1 MSDLRRRVVAVVQA
15 RMGSSRLPGKVLMP
29 LAGTPALEFM
39 LRRVRRARTVEA
51 VVLATSTAPAD
62 DQVAALGER
71 VGVAVHRGSEA
82 DVLDRVHRSAVDL
95 GLGPGDVVVRLT
107 GDCPF
112 ASPEVIDAVVGALL
126 DDAGLAYVS
135 NVSPPTFPDGLDCE
149 ALTFE
154 ALEVAWREAGEP
166 HQREHV
172 TPFVRERPDRFPAR
186 NVRSWLG
193 ERPPHRLTLDE
204 PDDHRL
210 LDEIAHAIGDDADLG
225 TLYRFL
231 RARPELAAIN
241 RRFRRNEGSIPA
253 MRQAIAGRAPKPPIA
268 ESERWW
274 RRREGLIPAGTMTLS
289 KGPTQFVD
297 GVAPKYL
304 ARGLGSHVWDVDGN
318 EYLDY
323 PLALGAITLGH
334 RHPDVVRAIQHQLTE
349 SGTSFSLMHPLEV
362 QLAER
367 IREVVPCA
375 EMVRFGKHGSDATSA
390 AVRAGRAYTGRP
402 MVARCGYH
410 GWQDWAVDA
419 SYGIRARG
427 VPDEVRAL
435 TVSFEYN
442 DPDSLARLF
451 DEHRG
456 RIGTVILE
464 PMTVTLPTDDFL
476 ARVRDI
482 AHRNGAVLVFD
493 EVVTGFRLA
502 PGGAQEYFGVVPDL
516 AALGK
521 GIGNGLPI
529 SVVAGRAEV
538 MEVFEEV
545 FFSFT
550 FGGET
555 LSLTAALTVIDV
567 MYRDGYWEHLTRLGR
582 RISEGYRRLVEE
594 FRLDQVTACVGLPQ
608 WSLLTFSDH
617 AGTSGLVWKSLF
629 QQEVLKR
636 GILFNGNQHISL
648 SHTDAEIERT
658 LEAYREALGVVRF
671 AVDNECAADLLE
683 GRPIEPVFRPV

>member
-1 MSDLRRRVVAVVQA
+1 MTRRTVAVLQA
-15 RMGSSRLPGKVLMP
+15 RMGSTRLPGKVLLP
-29 LAGTPALEFM
+29 LRGIPSLELM
-39 LRRVRRARTVEA
+39 LRRLRRAARVDEI
-51 VVLATSTAPAD
+51 VLATSTEPVD
-62 DQVAALGER
+62 DPVAGLAARTG
-71 VGVAVHRGSEA
+71 VGLFRGSEA
-82 DVLDRVHRSAVDL
+82 DVLDRFYRAAEPM
-95 GLGPGDVVVRLT
+95 GLSPDDIVVRLT

-112 ASPEVIDAVVGALL
+112 VMPEVVDAVV
-126 DDAGLAYVS
+126 DAVAGRDEVAYAS

-149 ALTFE
+149 AMTYA
-154 ALEVAWREAGEP
+154 ALAAAWREASKP

-172 TPFVRERPDRFPAR
+172 TRFIVEHPERFPAV
-186 NVRSWLG
+186 NVRSLAG
-193 ERPPHRLTLDE
+193 DYSRFRITLDE
-204 PDDHRL
+204 PEDHRVL
-210 LDEIAHAIGDDADLG
+210 AEVADALGEDFDLA

-231 RARPELAAIN
+231 DEKPGIFALNE
-241 RRFRRNEGSIPA
+241 RFRRNQGSIDT
-253 MRQAIAGRAPKPPIA
+253 MKQAIETRAPKLSIA

-274 RRREGLIPAGTMTLS
+274 QRREGLIPAGTMTLS

-334 RHPDVVRAIQHQLTE
+334 RHPDVVRAVQRQLTE

-375 EMVRFGKHGSDATSA
+375 EMVRFGKNGSDATSA
-390 AVRAGRAYTGRP
+390 AVRAARAYTGRP

-410 GWQDWAVDA
+410 GWQDWSIDET
-419 SYGIRARG
+419 YGIRARG
-427 VPDEVRAL
+427 VPDEVQAL
-435 TVSFEYN
+435 TVGFTYN
-442 DPDSLARLF
+442 DPASLARLF
-451 DEHRG
+451 EEHPG

-464 PMTVTLPTDDFL
+464 PMTLTLPTDDFL
-476 ARVRDI
+476 AKIRDI
-482 AHRNGAVLVFD
+482 THANGAVLVFD

-502 PGGAQEYFGVVPDL
+502 PGGAQEMFGVTPDI

-521 GIGNGLPI
+521 GLGNGLPI

-538 MEVFEEV
+538 MQVFEEI

-555 LSLTAALTVIDV
+555 LSLAAALTVIDV
-567 MYRDGYWEHLTRLGR
+567 MYRDDYWGHLTRLGG
-582 RISEGYRRLVEE
+582 RIGDGYRALVEE
-594 FRLDQVTACVGLPQ
+594 ARLTDVTGCIGLPQ
-608 WSLLTFSDH
+608 WGMITFADH
-617 AGTSGLVWKSLF
+617 AGTGSLVWKSLF

-636 GILFNGNQHISL
+636 GVLFNGAQHVSL
-648 SHTDAEIERT
+648 SHTDQEIEQT
-658 LEAYREALGVVRF
+658 LDVYREALTVLRY
-671 AVDNECAADLLE
+671 AVDNECATELLE
-683 GRPIEPVFRPV
+683 GKPIEPVFRSF